1 MMPYKVSKTKGGKY
15 AVTGPSG
22 THAKGTTKKK
32 AVAQKRLLQAV
43 EHGFKPPAKAK
54 KKGKRA

>member
-1 MMPYKVSKTKGGKY
+1 MPYQIRKTKGSKY
-15 AVTGPSG
+15 RVTGPSG

-43 EHGFKPPAKAK
+43 EHGFKPTGKSK
-54 KKGKRA
+54 KKGKR